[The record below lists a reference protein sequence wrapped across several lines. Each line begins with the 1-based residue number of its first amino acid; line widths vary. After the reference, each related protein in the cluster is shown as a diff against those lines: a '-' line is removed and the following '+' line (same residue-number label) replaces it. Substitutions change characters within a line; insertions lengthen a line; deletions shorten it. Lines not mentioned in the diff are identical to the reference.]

1 MKNKNDKELKK
12 KYNKAQLKLFFRD
25 SDGINE
31 DQDFPE
37 DEIDHSGDDCIEN
50 PINDIIQ
57 NSQLLDEK
65 TVENS
70 QNSQIPYETP
80 AIAINGWD
88 KLPNEIFKK
97 ILIQAIK
104 SFNHVCE
111 TYNNILNF
119 RFPIPNYLNKG
130 ENVASL
136 CLYQT
141 Q

>member
-1 MKNKNDKELKK
+1 M
-12 KYNKAQLKLFFRD
+12 KLFFRD
-25 SDGINE
+25 SDGISE

-37 DEIDHSGDDCIEN
+37 DEIDQSGDDCIEN

-57 NSQLLDEK
+57 NNQPLDEK

-80 AIAINGWD
+80 AIAINDWD

-104 SFNHVCE
+104 SFDHVCE
-111 TYNNILNF
+111 AYNNIINV